1 MHTRFYKLHKQE
13 NEKNE
18 YTSRTTTTTTTTPEG
33 IRTSASTTRTR
44 TCARAREEEIA
55 EQVSLLAMEYRA
67 FVGPTTDYILAQLR
81 YWLELTSDEVM
92 TYAIHQTGMAPR
104 PSWRYMLAILSRCQ
118 RQGVT
123 ARQAAADDALTYAG
137 MSPLY
142 QRPEV

>member
-1 MHTRFYKLHKQE
+1 MRTRFYKLHRE
-13 NEKNE
+13 DLA
-18 YTSRTTTTTTTTPEG
+18 TTTTTTTTATTTAEG
-33 IRTSASTTRTR
+33 RTTSASTTRTR

-67 FVGPTTDYILAQLR
+67 FVGPTTDYILTQLR

-123 ARQAAADDALTYAG
+123 ARQAAAVDALTWSG
-137 MSPLY
+137 MSPMY
-142 QRPEV
+142 QKPGM

>member
-1 MHTRFYKLHKQE
+1 MRTRFYKLH
-13 NEKNE
+13 
-18 YTSRTTTTTTTTPEG
+18 RDLATTTTTTTTTATTTAEG
-33 IRTSASTTRTR
+33 STTTSASTTRVR
-44 TCARAREEEIA
+44 TCAHAHEEEIT
-55 EQVSLLAMEYRA
+55 EQVSMLAMEYRA

-104 PSWRYMLAILSRCQ
+104 PSWRYMLAILGRCQ

-137 MSPLY
+137 MSSLY
-142 QRPEV
+142 QRPDV

>member
-1 MHTRFYKLHKQE
+1 MRTRFYKLHRE
-13 NEKNE
+13 DLA
-18 YTSRTTTTTTTTPEG
+18 TTTTTTTTTATTTAEG
-33 IRTSASTTRTR
+33 RTTSASTTRAR
-44 TCARAREEEIA
+44 TCAHAREEEIT
-55 EQVSLLAMEYRA
+55 EQVSMLAMEYRA

-104 PSWRYMLAILSRCQ
+104 PSWRYMLAILGRCQ

-137 MSPLY
+137 MSSLY
-142 QRPEV
+142 QRPDV

>member
-1 MHTRFYKLHKQE
+1 MRTRFYKLH
-13 NEKNE
+13 
-18 YTSRTTTTTTTTPEG
+18 RDLATTTTTTTTTATTTAEG
-33 IRTSASTTRTR
+33 RTTSASSTRVR
-44 TCARAREEEIA
+44 TCAHAREEEIT
-55 EQVSLLAMEYRA
+55 EQVSMLAMEYRA
-67 FVGPTTDYILAQLR
+67 FVGPTTDYILTQLR

-123 ARQAAADDALTYAG
+123 ARQAAADDALTWAG

-142 QRPEV
+142 QKPGM

>member
-18 YTSRTTTTTTTTPEG
+18 YTSRTTATTTAEG
-33 IRTSASTTRTR
+33 RTTSASTTRAR

-137 MSPLY
+137 MSSLY